1 MSKVAVQPY
10 KKSINESSFSS
21 EQIAMIW
28 DFYVTKSIAASA
40 SQKRTPA
47 DYGKKTWPW
56 KDMCIKA
63 NLSKENI
70 KILLADSINKT
81 IEKLDLS
88 IEIGKG
94 KFKRENPINIDI
106 PKIACLT
113 PYSIFDEDLP
123 KPKFGEAE
131 SVLTHIRNAF
141 AHGNTYFFE
150 NQFVLFEDK
159 DSRGNITARILL
171 SQRTLIDWISIID
184 SEQRYYIVRKTESKE
199 GDFDAIHNL

>member
-63 NLSKENI
+63 NLSK
-70 KILLADSINKT
+70 
-81 IEKLDLS
+81 
-88 IEIGKG
+88 
-94 KFKRENPINIDI
+94 F
-106 PKIACLT
+106 
-113 PYSIFDEDLP
+113 
-123 KPKFGEAE
+123 
-131 SVLTHIRNAF
+131 
-141 AHGNTYFFE
+141 
-150 NQFVLFEDK
+150 
-159 DSRGNITARILL
+159 
-171 SQRTLIDWISIID
+171 
-184 SEQRYYIVRKTESKE
+184 IVV
-199 GDFDAIHNL
+199 NLVYC